1 MPSTDM
7 PSTDMLVPDLLQ
19 PGLTLVIVGSAPSR
33 VSARA
38 GAYYANP
45 GNRFWRTLAEVGLTE
60 RQLAP
65 HEYPLLLALGIGLT
79 DVAKWHAGT
88 DAQLPV
94 GAWQPELLLARLQAA
109 APQLV
114 AFSSKRAAAEAVG
127 LGSRTAALAYG
138 RQTEGLAGAEAWV
151 LPSTSPLARSHFALE
166 PWLALGRRYRELH
179 AERREPIQSGQ
190 GAPP

>member
-1 MPSTDM
+1 MKDDDLPSA
-7 PSTDMLVPDLLQ
+7 DMLVPDLLR

-33 VSARA
+33 ISARA

-45 GNRFWRTLAEVGLTE
+45 GNRFWRTLAEAGLTG

-88 DAQLPV
+88 DAQLP
-94 GAWQPELLLARLQAA
+94 GDAWQPGRLLARLGAA

-114 AFSSKRAAAEAVG
+114 AFSSKRAAAETLG
-127 LGSRTAALAYG
+127 LGARTGALAYG
-138 RQTEGLAGAEAWV
+138 RQTERLAGAEAWV
-151 LPSTSPLARSHFALE
+151 LPSTSPLARTHFVPE
-166 PWLALGRRYRELH
+166 PWLALGVRYCELH
-179 AERREPIQSGQ
+179 GARREPIQSGQ